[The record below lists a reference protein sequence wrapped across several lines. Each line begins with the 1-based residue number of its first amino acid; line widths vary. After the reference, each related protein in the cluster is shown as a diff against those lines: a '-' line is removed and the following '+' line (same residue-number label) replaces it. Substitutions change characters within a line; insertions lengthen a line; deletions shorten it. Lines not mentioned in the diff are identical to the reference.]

1 MSDSYPLAFHP
12 GRSIIAVMFRGPGE
26 SVTSDRAARSGERR
40 SPDCPVLS
48 GRGARPAA
56 RVAPRRTV
64 GLAAAAVLVM
74 VTLPGCRAPQA
85 AETPPALV
93 VSVRDYDRY
102 VDRVLS
108 TLRRYDLPPERVD
121 RGRGIVVSRPTTS
134 GQWFEFWRIDAPGTY
149 QLVESSLHTVRRRV
163 TVRIDPLDDS
173 ARMAMTPAA
182 AEGNAPRD
190 GEAAAAALPAPDTAP
205 EDAPATSA
213 PAVMPLG
220 GRFRVSVE
228 VAKERYSAPERQVT
242 TASGALGI
250 YNERLPTT
258 EGLRGA
264 RSRGAHWVPLGR
276 DPLLEAR
283 LLAAVV
289 DAPGVTAEDDEAD
302 ETPPAEPS

>member
-12 GRSIIAVMFRGPGE
+12 GRSIIAVMFRGPAE
-26 SVTSDRAARSGERR
+26 SVSSDYAACGGKRR
-40 SPDCPVLS
+40 GPDCPGLG
-48 GRGARPAA
+48 GRVARTVA
-56 RVAPRRTV
+56 RVAARWAVRF
-64 GLAAAAVLVM
+64 AAAVGVS
-74 VTLPGCRAPQA
+74 VVAAGCRAPQA
-85 AETPPALV
+85 TEAPPALV
-93 VSVRDYDRY
+93 VSVCDYDRY

-108 TLRRYDLPPERVD
+108 TLRRHDLLPERVD
-121 RGRGIVVSRPTTS
+121 RGRGIVVTRPTTS
-134 GQWFEFWRIDAPGTY
+134 GQWFEFWRSDAPGTY

-163 TVRIDPLDDS
+163 TVRIDPLDDA
-173 ARMAMTPAA
+173 ARVAMTPAA

-190 GEAAAAALPAPDTAP
+190 GETAVAALPAP
-205 EDAPATSA
+205 PATSGEPSA
-213 PAVMPLG
+213 ASGPATVPLG
-220 GRFRVSVE
+220 GRFRVTVE

-242 TASGALGI
+242 TASGALAI

-289 DAPGVTAEDDEAD
+289 NAPGVTAEDDEAD
-302 ETPPAEPS
+302 ATPSAEPS